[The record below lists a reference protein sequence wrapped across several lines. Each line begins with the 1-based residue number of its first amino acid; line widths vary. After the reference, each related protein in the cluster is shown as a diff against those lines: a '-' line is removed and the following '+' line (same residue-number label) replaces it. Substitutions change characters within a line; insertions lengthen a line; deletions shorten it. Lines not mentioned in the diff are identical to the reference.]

1 MTLLPGKVTIPL
13 PKLYL
18 VKRSRGRGMN
28 CYKTMESNFVVANF
42 HAKLESNWGVENDT
56 ILDATL

>member
-1 MTLLPGKVTIPL
+1 
-13 PKLYL
+13 
-18 VKRSRGRGMN
+18 MN